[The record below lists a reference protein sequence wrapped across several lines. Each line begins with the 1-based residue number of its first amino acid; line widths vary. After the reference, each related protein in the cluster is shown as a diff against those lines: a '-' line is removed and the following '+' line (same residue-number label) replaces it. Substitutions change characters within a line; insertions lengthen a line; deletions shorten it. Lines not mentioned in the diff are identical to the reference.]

1 MLPVFKLFAVSK
13 KKKKTANGNQNGP
26 LQKLSQS
33 FVKNY
38 ENADVKSVNVS
49 VTANVIGQAFL
60 AWLFVLAT
68 VKSIEH
74 MKHHDVDRMP
84 EIRVAMKKMNKHQN
98 YTFE

>member
-1 MLPVFKLFAVSK
+1 MKSK
-13 KKKKTANGNQNGP
+13 TEPISYDIVWGSPYIFLELHGER
-26 LQKLSQS
+26 LWSI
-33 FVKNY
+33 
-38 ENADVKSVNVS
+38 
-49 VTANVIGQAFL
+49 TANVIGQAFL
-60 AWLFVLAT
+60 ARVFVLAT